1 MTQNVFYATA
11 RGLIR
16 LYARLTMKLDIQWES
31 LLPPGPKLF
40 VANHPSGTDPFLIHL
55 ASPHP
60 VSVLVS
66 AKAFAVPLFGYYIR
80 KARQIPVNPGQG
92 SEVLEQARQ
101 MLESG
106 YSVAIFPEGDFSPQA
121 GGFQRPRSG
130 AARLA
135 LATGVPVIPVGI
147 ALQNGWRYSI
157 TSKIAGKPTIGYW
170 YLHGPYSMTV
180 GKPMLFNG
188 DVNDRE
194 QVGAAT
200 ERIMA
205 QIVSLAAESE
215 RRLERK
221 PLTGLDTA
229 LQMALKTVYTFVI
242 GLLSSGVT
250 NM

>member
-1 MTQNVFYATA
+1 MTQNLFYASA

-16 LYARLTMKLDIQWES
+16 LYAWLTMKLDIQWEGI
-31 LLPPGPKLF
+31 LPPGPKLF

-60 VSVLVS
+60 VSVLIT

-80 KARQIPVNPGQG
+80 KARQIPVKPGQG
-92 SEVLEQARQ
+92 GEVLEQARR
-101 MLESG
+101 MLEHGHSI
-106 YSVAIFPEGDFSPQA
+106 AIFPEGDFSPQA
-121 GGFQRPRSG
+121 GGFQKPRTG

-147 ALQNGWRYSI
+147 ALQNGWRYPI
-157 TSKIAGKPTIGYW
+157 ISKIAGKPAIGYW

-180 GKPMLFNG
+180 GKPMHFGG

-194 QVGAAT
+194 QVGAVT
-200 ERIMA
+200 GQIMS
-205 QIVSLAAESE
+205 QIVTLAAESE

-221 PLTGLDTA
+221 PLNGLDTA

>member
-1 MTQNVFYATA
+1 MTRNFFYASA

-16 LYARLTMKLDIQWES
+16 LYARLTMKLDIQWQAG
-31 LLPPGPKLF
+31 LPPGPKLF
-40 VANHPSGTDPFLIHL
+40 VANHPSGTDPFLIL
-55 ASPHP
+55 LTSPHP
-60 VSVLVS
+60 VSVLIS

-92 SEVLEQARQ
+92 GEVLEQARQ

-106 YSVAIFPEGDFSPQA
+106 NSVAIFPEGNFSPQS
-121 GGFQRPRSG
+121 GGFQKPRTG

-157 TSKIAGKPTIGYW
+157 TSKIGGSPTIGYW

-180 GKPMLFNG
+180 GKPMVFDG
-188 DVNDRE
+188 DMNDRE
-194 QVGAAT
+194 HVSAAT
-200 ERIMA
+200 DQIMA
-205 QIVSLAAESE
+205 QIVTLAAESE

-221 PLTGLDTA
+221 PLTRLDSFR
-229 LQMALKTVYTFVI
+229 QMTLKTIYTFVI
-242 GLLSSGVT
+242 GLLSSGVS
-250 NM
+250 NI

>member
-1 MTQNVFYATA
+1 MFQNFFYASA

-16 LYARLTMKLDIQWES
+16 AYARLTMKLDIQWQNA
-31 LLPPGPKLF
+31 LPPGPKLF

-60 VSVLVS
+60 VSVLIS

-80 KARQIPVNPGQG
+80 KARQIPVKPGQG

-106 YSVAIFPEGDFSPQA
+106 NSVAIFPEGDFSPQG
-121 GGFQRPRSG
+121 GGFQKPRTG

-135 LATGVPVIPVGI
+135 LATGVPVVPVGI

-157 TSKIAGKPTIGYW
+157 TSNIGGRPTIGYW

-180 GKPMLFNG
+180 GSPMIFEG
-188 DVNDRE
+188 DVTDRE

-200 ERIMA
+200 EEIMSQIMA
-205 QIVSLAAESE
+205 LATESE

-221 PLTGLDTA
+221 PLNGPDVV
-229 LQMALKTVYTFVI
+229 LQTVLKAVYTFVI
-242 GLLSSGVT
+242 GLLSSGAS
-250 NM
+250 NI